1 MASLY
6 EQLMAAK
13 GAPKAASAPNSSQL
27 RKAPVSLRSAMR
39 KYAEGGNVSNVVEDT
54 APDYSRA
61 YSALGGAENVNNL
74 RNQFMQMGLD
84 EDTIGSVFSKY
95 YAPETS
101 QPMVAPTPQ
110 TIAPPAPI
118 QPLETR
124 YEPEDAQIS
133 YDLEQKNYEPKNVQV
148 GTEVYEPPSRVYE
161 PPPSPV
167 QYGGQPQPPS
177 NNVLSGNIM
186 AGASWNSLNPTLADQ
201 LTQATGQSTLNTAV
215 GGATTEDTLNQLN
228 EFLNSGGSFAPGANV
243 FLQTGG
249 VDLVNG
255 LDRNTIENN
264 IDQIISTLESQGAN
278 VVLTGSPYAASFG
291 DVQSNNFN
299 PELDSIYG
307 NIAGKHKNVALVDSM
322 GRILKDKS
330 LLSDPIHPN
339 KQGWEIY
346 NQSVLDALKSLKG

>member
-13 GAPKAASAPNSSQL
+13 GAPKAAAAPNSSQL

-61 YSALGGAENVNNL
+61 YGALGGADAVNNL
-74 RNQFMQMGLD
+74 RNQFLGMGMD

-95 YAPETS
+95 YTPETS
-101 QPMVAPTPQ
+101 QPTVT
-110 TIAPPAPI
+110 PAPQI
-118 QPLETR
+118 MTPPPPPEETR
-124 YEPEDAQIS
+124 YEPENAQIS
-133 YDLEQKNYEPKNVQV
+133 YGPEPKIYEPKNVQV
-148 GTEVYEPPSRVYE
+148 DTEVYE

-255 LDRNTIENN
+255 LDRDTVENN

-307 NIAGKHKNVALVDSM
+307 NIAGRHKNVALVDSM

-346 NQSVLDALKSLKG
+346 NQSVLDAVKSLTRG